1 MKIRPLHDRI
11 LVKRI
16 EAVQKSPGGIIIPL
30 TASEKPTE
38 ALVIAVGPGKV
49 NEAGVF
55 CEPRVKVGDKVLFG
69 KYTGVEVKL
78 DGVEHLIIAEG
89 DLLGVIED

>member
-1 MKIRPLHDRI
+1 MKIRPLQDRI

-16 EAVQKSPGGIIIPL
+16 EAVQKTPGGIYIPP
-30 TASEKPTE
+30 TASEKPSE
-38 ALVIAVGPGKV
+38 AMVVAVGPGKY
-49 NEAGVF
+49 NENGVF
-55 CEPRVKVGDKVLFG
+55 CEPRVRVGDKVVFG

-89 DLLGVIED
+89 DLLGVFED

>member
-1 MKIRPLHDRI
+1 MKIRPLQDRI

-16 EAVQKSPGGIIIPL
+16 EAEKKSPGGIYM
-30 TASEKPTE
+30 TATEKPTE
-38 ALVIAVGPGKV
+38 ATVIAVGPGKA
-49 NEAGVF
+49 NDRGVF
-55 CEPRVKVGDKVLFG
+55 MEPRVKVGDRVLFG

-89 DLLGVIED
+89 DLLGVFED

>member
-1 MKIRPLHDRI
+1 MKIRPLQDRI

-16 EAVQKSPGGIIIPL
+16 EAETKSPGGIYIPP
-30 TASEKPTE
+30 TASEKPSE
-38 ALVIAVGPGKV
+38 ATVVAVGPGKI
-49 NEAGVF
+49 NEKGLL
-55 CEPRVKVGDKVLFG
+55 CETRVKVGDRVLFG

-89 DLLGVIED
+89 DILGVFED

>member
-1 MKIRPLHDRI
+1 MKIRPLQDRI

-16 EAVQKSPGGIIIPL
+16 EAVQKTPGGIYIPP
-30 TASEKPTE
+30 TASEKPSE
-38 ALVIAVGPGKV
+38 AMVVAVGPGKV
-49 NEAGVF
+49 NEKGKL
-55 CEPRVKVGDKVLFG
+55 CEPRVRVGDKVVFG

-89 DLLGVIED
+89 DLLGVFED

>member
-1 MKIRPLHDRI
+1 MKIRPLQDRI

-16 EAVQKSPGGIIIPL
+16 EAETKSPGGIYIPP
-30 TASEKPTE
+30 TASEKPSE
-38 ALVIAVGPGKV
+38 ATVVAVGPGKI
-49 NEAGVF
+49 NEKGLL
-55 CEPRVKVGDKVLFG
+55 CEPRVKAGDRVLFG

-89 DLLGVIED
+89 DLLGVFED